1 MKEGCYG
8 QEKTLTPEQREF
20 AERNHGLVFAFLN
33 ENKLPEE
40 DYYDVVVFGYLDAV
54 YDYHTDP
61 ELIKYEFSTICWRKM
76 RGALS
81 NHYKTQLS
89 KKRTAEVTAIFD
101 LPQRAMS
108 SASAHNEQMI
118 QMEIR
123 LLLHDLALTL
133 SKQQMQ
139 IVELK
144 CQGYGVRE
152 IAGKLNVT
160 VKQVRRLL
168 AQTRDALI
176 ELCYGCRLTP

>member
-8 QEKTLTPEQREF
+8 QEKTLTAEQRKF
-20 AERNHGLVFAFLN
+20 AERNHGLIFAFLN
-33 ENKLPEE
+33 ENRLPEE

-61 ELIKYEFSTICWRKM
+61 ELLKYEFSTICWQKM

-81 NHYKTQLS
+81 NHYKAQHC
-89 KKRTAEVTAIFD
+89 KKRTADVTAICD
-101 LPQRAMS
+101 LPQNAML

-123 LLLHDLALTL
+123 LLMHDLALTL

-139 IVELK
+139 IVDLK
-144 CQGYGVRE
+144 YQGYGVQE
-152 IAGKLNVT
+152 IAGLMNMT

-168 AQTRDALI
+168 DQTRDALT
-176 ELCYGCRLTP
+176 EFCYGCRLTP